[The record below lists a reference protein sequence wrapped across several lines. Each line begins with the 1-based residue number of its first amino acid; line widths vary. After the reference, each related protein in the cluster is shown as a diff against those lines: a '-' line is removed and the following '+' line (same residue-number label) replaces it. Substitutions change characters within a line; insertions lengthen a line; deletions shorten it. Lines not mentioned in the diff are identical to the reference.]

1 MKKRND
7 INLDIV
13 KQDSAERR
21 KEDIAAH
28 GKPTAFRSTMTKNK
42 KAYSRKD
49 KHKVQL
55 AESDIQEMVDR
66 CLERILSES
75 EVTDQLD
82 ANFEE
87 EVIDECKQINEY
99 LKQFGLKAKFNK
111 KYDFSGYYSDAVAI
125 YQYRSVKKDGCMRIS
140 VNINALRKWAEE
152 DDFVTYEDLR
162 DQIKVSL
169 WHEVGHGLIEWIKQ
183 QRRID
188 TQQGTRIFT
197 GEKLKALKK
206 LFSYDEEDLCEEF
219 GERMAFYS
227 GYSDLVDFIHT
238 YMK

>member
-1 MKKRND
+1 MAKKNNINID
-7 INLDIV
+7 IIKRDG
-13 KQDSAERR
+13 AERR
-21 KEDIAAH
+21 KEDIEKH
-28 GKPTAFRSTMTKNK
+28 GKPTAFRPTMTKNK
-42 KAYSRKD
+42 KAYSRKE

-55 AESDIQEMVDR
+55 AEEDIREMVESA
-66 CLERILSES
+66 LMLISES
-75 EVTDQLD
+75 EITDQLD

-99 LKQFGLKAKFNK
+99 LEQFGLKAKFNK
-111 KYDFSGYYSDAVAI
+111 RYDFSGYYSDAVAI
-125 YQYRSVKKDGCMRIS
+125 YQYRSVKRDGCMRIS

-162 DQIKVSL
+162 DQIRVSL

-188 TQQGTRIFT
+188 TQQGTGIFK
-197 GEKLKALKK
+197 GEKLKAVREL
-206 LFSYDEEDLCEEF
+206 LSYDEEDLCEEF

-227 GYSDLVDFIHT
+227 GHSDLVDFIND